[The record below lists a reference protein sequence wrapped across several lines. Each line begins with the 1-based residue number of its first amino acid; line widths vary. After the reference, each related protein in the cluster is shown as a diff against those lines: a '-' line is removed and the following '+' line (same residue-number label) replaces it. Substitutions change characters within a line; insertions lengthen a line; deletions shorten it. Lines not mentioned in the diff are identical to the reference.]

1 MAYTLEYYK
10 RKKIKVENE
19 IRNIRSKNQNT
30 MQEIERL
37 KEAYDKLGKIK
48 RYNEQSAQQVREKST
63 LSNIAGDVQWRGR
76 SKKQFDG
83 TVKSDIKRE
92 AKTFYNSIDDIQ
104 DEIGRALDQKRGELN
119 SGSITLNSLNKLNY
133 KIYGIIRNWIN

>member
-37 KEAYDKLGKIK
+37 KEAYDILGKIK

>member
-48 RYNEQSAQQVREKST
+48 RYNEQNAQQVLEKAKY
-63 LSNIAGDVQWRGR
+63 SNLISDAQWRGR
-76 SKKQFDG
+76 SKKEF
-83 TVKSDIKRE
+83 KSETKNGVSKSAR
-92 AKTFYNSIDDIQ
+92 KFYNSIDDVQ

-119 SGSITLNSLNKLNY
+119 SGSITLNSLNKLNN
-133 KIYGIIRNWIN
+133 KIYGIIRNWTN